1 MSLNNKLDYNT
12 SIYYFLIAN
21 QTTKKEIG
29 SFIDNSDNLN
39 NINDLNN
46 IVSTAREILKSDN
59 TSIKG
64 KKNKLSLENHN
75 IYYLITTTD
84 FFYLAAIRKNSQY
97 CKKENL
103 IFELMEDIDH
113 QGIKKLVDKNGEL
126 TNVGKQNLKF
136 SIEKYQ
142 ETNKSKLTKTN
153 FFDLISGSNINQN
166 NKYRIINSQI
176 NEVNNDID
184 IDTNTNNI
192 ITNLNDLDDLDN
204 KSLKIIEQS
213 MKFQNDSNIL
223 DKKLKCQKKIRNW
236 LIIGICIL
244 LIIII
249 IIYFFVK

>member
-1 MSLNNKLDYNT
+1 MSNNKLEYNT

-21 QTTKKEIG
+21 QATQKEIG
-29 SFIDNSDNLN
+29 TFIDNSDNLN

-46 IVSTAREILKSDN
+46 IVSKAREILKSDN

-166 NKYRIINSQI
+166 NKYTIINSQI
-176 NEVNNDID
+176 NEVKND
-184 IDTNTNNI
+184 IDTNTNNT